1 MHFAVFVDLA
11 VNFNQQI
18 LLFQGGN
25 MLMKVVIGWRLC
37 HIALQSKLI
46 WQIFTDLAITLQR
59 REVNRGGKA
68 YVIKLP

>member
-1 MHFAVFVDLA
+1 MHFAVFVYLA

-25 MLMKVVIGWRLC
+25 MLMKIVIGWCLC
-37 HIALQSKLI
+37 HVALQSKLI
-46 WQIFTDLAITLQR
+46 WQIFTGLAIALEHR
-59 REVNRGGKA
+59 DVKRGGKA

>member
-1 MHFAVFVDLA
+1 
-11 VNFNQQI
+11 
-18 LLFQGGN
+18 
-25 MLMKVVIGWRLC
+25 MLMKIVIGWRLC
-37 HIALQSKLI
+37 HVALQSKLI